1 MRRTSLPGLAIIAGC
16 VLFSSSAAAE
26 TPQQQADKLFA
37 EGRDLLVVQKDAR
50 AACDKFEAAIALD
63 PTAPGVMLNLGLC
76 YETLEKYAT
85 SLYWFRKAQ
94 AAAAEAKPE
103 PLVEYENAA
112 KLHTSALSKRVATV
126 RIDVSQ
132 APAGVNVSID
142 GRPVLPS
149 ELARVEVDADSVVQA
164 RATGKE
170 PFRQTVQVTGQDA
183 GTVQVV
189 MIDEVIPPMRD
200 PGRGRRRLAYIVGG
214 TGVIVWG
221 VTLAYGLNVRS
232 KYDAE
237 QAPYDG
243 SDGDPYELAQKHLR
257 WYGTGM
263 FIAGTAAVG
272 AAVYLYVTAPKAYRE
287 SAQQTVLA
295 PMVGRDELGLSYSG
309 SF

>member
-1 MRRTSLPGLAIIAGC
+1 MTMRVLLAM
-16 VLFSSSAAAE
+16 VLILGMFGGTATAE

-37 EGRDLLVVQKDAR
+37 EGRDLLVNQKDAKG
-50 AACDKFEAAIALD
+50 ACEKFEAAIALD